1 MKRLLKKWADM
12 ALFTKIMIGFVLG
25 IIAGL
30 ILGPNASKL
39 AFLGTLLTR
48 LLTMV
53 VAPLVLGLLICSAAD
68 VKDFRTLGKIGGK
81 TIAIFLGGTAVAVAI
96 GLVLANL
103 MNIGAGFTMPTT
115 DIAYDAKE
123 IPSVVDTLMQIVPT
137 NPFAALA
144 EQNLLQ
150 IIFFSLFLGFALIAL
165 GEKGEPVLNF
175 FRAWTEA
182 WKEITNIVLKF
193 TPYGVFGLMAN
204 IVGKYGL
211 NILLPYLKT
220 IAACYITCILFTI
233 IVQGGL
239 MVGVYGGIS
248 PLKFFSTMKE
258 AMLFVFATCSSVAT
272 SPLNLKCTKK
282 LGVSEKI
289 ADFVIPFGAVMNMNG
304 TAIYE
309 AIAVIF
315 ASQVFGI
322 HLSVTQQIMVM
333 VTAVLASVGTA
344 GIPGSGL
351 VMLTIVLN
359 AVHLP
364 LETIGLLAGIDR
376 ILNMARVIP
385 NIVGDAAAAVVVAK
399 SEGELHPELVKDED

>member
-1 MKRLLKKWADM
+1 MNLLKKWGSM
-12 ALFTKIMIGFVLG
+12 KLFTKIMIGFILG
-25 IIAGL
+25 IIAG
-30 ILGPNASKL
+30 IVLGEKATAL
-39 AFLGTLLTR
+39 AFLGTILTK

-68 VKDFRTLGKIGGK
+68 VKDFKTLGKIGGK
-81 TIAIFLGGTAVAVAI
+81 TLGIFLGGTAVAVAI
-96 GLVLANL
+96 GLVACNLLQIGHGFVIQSDVSYEAKEVPSISDTL
-103 MNIGAGFTMPTT
+103 MNI
-115 DIAYDAKE
+115 I
-123 IPSVVDTLMQIVPT
+123 PT
-137 NPFAALA
+137 NPFQSLS

-150 IIFFSLFLGFALIAL
+150 IIFFALLLGFALIAL
-165 GEKGEPVLNF
+165 GEKGDPVLNF
-175 FRAWTEA
+175 FRSWTEA

-204 IVGKYGL
+204 IVGQYG
-211 NILLPYLKT
+211 IKVMIPYMKT
-220 IAACYITCILFTI
+220 IFACYLTCFLFTV
-233 IVQGGL
+233 IVQGFIMGGL
-239 MVGVYGGIS
+239 IGGIS

-258 AMLFVFATCSSVAT
+258 AILFVFATCSSVAT
-272 SPLNLKCTKK
+272 IPLNLKCTKE
-282 LGVSEKI
+282 LGVSDKI

-309 AIAVIF
+309 AVAVVF

-322 HLSVTQQIMVM
+322 HLTVTQQIMVM
-333 VTAVLASVGTA
+333 LTAVLASVGTA

-359 AVHLP
+359 AVNLP

-376 ILNMARVIP
+376 ILNMARVVP

-399 SEGELHPELVKDED
+399 TEGELKPIS

>member
-1 MKRLLKKWADM
+1 MKTLLQKWGKLS
-12 ALFTKIMIGFVLG
+12 LFTKIMVGFVLG

-30 ILGPNASKL
+30 IMGPKASSL
-39 AFLGTLLTR
+39 AFLGTILTR

-53 VAPLVLGLLICSAAD
+53 VAPLVLGLLICAAAD
-68 VKDFRTLGKIGGK
+68 VKDFKTLGKIGGK
-81 TIAIFLGGTAVAVAI
+81 TIAVFLGGTAVAVAI
-96 GLVLANL
+96 GLVLSNL
-103 MNIGAGFTMPTT
+103 MNIGGGFTMPAEV
-115 DIAYDAKE
+115 AYNASE
-123 IPSVVDTLMQIVPT
+123 VPSVVDTLMNIIPT
-137 NPFAALA
+137 NPFNALST
-144 EQNLLQ
+144 QNLLQ
-150 IIFFSLFLGFALIAL
+150 IIFFSLLLGFALIAL
-165 GEKGEPVLNF
+165 GEKGAPVLNF

-204 IVGKYGL
+204 IVGKYGMDVM
-211 NILLPYLKT
+211 LPFIKT
-220 IAACYITCILFTI
+220 IAACYITCFLFTVF
-233 IVQGGL
+233 VQGGL
-239 MVGVYGGIS
+239 MVGLYGGIS
-248 PLKFFSTMKE
+248 PKKFFATMKE

-272 SPLNLKCTKK
+272 IPLNLKCTKN
-282 LGVSEKI
+282 LGVSDKI

-309 AIAVIF
+309 AVAVVF
-315 ASQVFGI
+315 AAQVFGI
-322 HLSVTQQIMVM
+322 NLSITEQVMVM
-333 VTAVLASVGTA
+333 ITAVLASIGTA

-359 AVHLP
+359 AVGLP

-399 SEGELHPELVKDED
+399 SEGELHPELVEASEV

>member
-1 MKRLLKKWADM
+1 MKTLMKKWADM
-12 ALFTKIMIGFVLG
+12 GLFTKIMIGFVIG
-25 IIAGL
+25 IITGL
-30 ILGPNASKL
+30 VLGPKASAL

-68 VKDFRTLGKIGGK
+68 VKDFKTLGKIGGK

-96 GLVLANL
+96 GLVLSNL
-103 MNIGAGFTMPTT
+103 MQIGAGFTMPADVSYT
-115 DIAYDAKE
+115 AGE
-123 IPSVVDTLMQIVPT
+123 VPSIVDTLMNIVPT
-137 NPFAALA
+137 NPFNALST
-144 EQNLLQ
+144 QNLLQ
-150 IIFFSLFLGFALIAL
+150 IIFFSLLLGFALIAL

-211 NILLPYLKT
+211 DIMLPYLKT
-220 IAACYITCILFTI
+220 IGACYITCFLFTI
-233 IVQGGL
+233 FVQGGL

-248 PLKFFSTMKE
+248 PKKFFSTMKD

-272 SPLNLKCTKK
+272 IPLNLKCTKK
-282 LGVSEKI
+282 LGVSDKI

-309 AIAVIF
+309 AVAVVF

-359 AVHLP
+359 AVNLP

-385 NIVGDAAAAVVVAK
+385 NIVGDAAAAVMVAK

>member
-1 MKRLLKKWADM
+1 MNPIKKWNQLG
-12 ALFTKIMIGFVLG
+12 LFTRIMVGFVLG
-25 IIAGL
+25 IAAGL
-30 ILGPNASKL
+30 IFGEKATKL
-39 AFLGTLLTR
+39 AFLGTILTR

-68 VKDFRTLGKIGGK
+68 VKDFKTLGKIGGK
-81 TIAIFLGGTAVAVAI
+81 TLGIFLGGTAIAVAI
-96 GLVLANL
+96 GLVLCNI
-103 MNIGAGFTMPTT
+103 MQIGAGFVMESAQ
-115 DIAYDAKE
+115 AYDAKE
-123 IPSVVDTLMQIVPT
+123 IPSIVDTLMDIIPT
-137 NPFAALA
+137 NPFNSLST
-144 EQNLLQ
+144 QNLLQ
-150 IIFFSLFLGFALIAL
+150 IIFFSLLLGFALIKL

-182 WKEITNIVLKF
+182 WKEITNIVLEF

-204 IVGKYGL
+204 IVGKYGMGVM
-211 NILLPYLKT
+211 LPYMKT
-220 IAACYITCILFTI
+220 IAACY
-233 IVQGGL
+233 
-239 MVGVYGGIS
+239 
-248 PLKFFSTMKE
+248 MKE

-272 SPLNLKCTKK
+272 IPLNLKCTKE
-282 LGVSEKI
+282 LGVSDKI

-309 AIAVIF
+309 AVAVIF

-322 HLSVTQQIMVM
+322 QLTLTQQIMVM

-399 SEGELHPELVKDED
+399 SEGELNTVGLKK

>member
-1 MKRLLKKWADM
+1 MKTLMKKWTDM
-12 ALFTKIMIGFVLG
+12 GLFTKIMIGFVLG

-30 ILGPNASKL
+30 VLGPKASAL

-68 VKDFRTLGKIGGK
+68 VKDFKTLGKIGGK

-96 GLVLANL
+96 GLVFSNL
-103 MNIGAGFTMPTT
+103 MQIGAGFTMPTDVSYT
-115 DIAYDAKE
+115 AGE
-123 IPSVVDTLMQIVPT
+123 VPSIVDTLMNIVPT
-137 NPFAALA
+137 NPFNALST
-144 EQNLLQ
+144 QNLLQ
-150 IIFFSLFLGFALIAL
+150 IIFFSLLLGFALIAL

-211 NILLPYLKT
+211 DIMLPYLKT
-220 IAACYITCILFTI
+220 IGACYITCFLFTI
-233 IVQGGL
+233 FVQGGL
-239 MVGVYGGIS
+239 MVGLYGGIS
-248 PLKFFSTMKE
+248 PKKFFSTMKD

-272 SPLNLKCTKK
+272 IPLNLKCTKK
-282 LGVSEKI
+282 LGVSDKI

-309 AIAVIF
+309 AVAVVF

-344 GIPGSGL
+344 G
-351 VMLTIVLN
+351 
-359 AVHLP
+359 
-364 LETIGLLAGIDR
+364 
-376 ILNMARVIP
+376 
-385 NIVGDAAAAVVVAK
+385 
-399 SEGELHPELVKDED
+399 